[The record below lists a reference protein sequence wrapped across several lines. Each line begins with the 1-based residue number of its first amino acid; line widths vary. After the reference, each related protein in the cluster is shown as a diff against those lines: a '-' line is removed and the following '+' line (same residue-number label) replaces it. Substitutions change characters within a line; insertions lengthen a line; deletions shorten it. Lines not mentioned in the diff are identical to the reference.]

1 MSERRGREKTS
12 VRGAR
17 SARERAG
24 DARRAP
30 SSAARGEARAGER
43 TGDESGDAHDLLVEP
58 APRGFGGHAPLPA
71 HGGGARARHLR
82 AAGGDERGIVVDAKR
97 LHLRRQR
104 HGDRRELCRVP
115 RARPGARRR
124 SCAEGARSSRAR
136 RGVRPR
142 ARGRPTRAFGGG
154 HKHFIPARRSRTSR
168 QTRAASAFPP
178 NPEAQDRGAPIRMAP
193 SLEIIRV
200 TWFRARPL
208 SSSRSWERKKR
219 PGMRYK
225 IANTRA
231 RFYLFPRAARA

>member
-1 MSERRGREKTS
+1 MSEGRGREKTA

-82 AAGGDERGIVVDAKR
+82 AAGGDKRGIVVDAKR

-154 HKHFIPARRSRTSR
+154 HKHFTPARRSRTSR
-168 QTRAASAFPP
+168 QTRAASAF
-178 NPEAQDRGAPIRMAP
+178 RVIR
-193 SLEIIRV
+193 
-200 TWFRARPL
+200 
-208 SSSRSWERKKR
+208 
-219 PGMRYK
+219 
-225 IANTRA
+225 
-231 RFYLFPRAARA
+231 